1 MMDLDIDEYK
11 RLQKQ
16 LREEKREKK
25 RKEECGGEKEKQE
38 DCTNKSKRC
47 GATKDGVKSDKEE
60 SEESDDDKSED
71 HEFLESIT
79 SEFFE
84 AVKIKMKKGELYMD
98 DMNAAFKRFLF
109 ARVLEKEKE
118 KEKLESEQY
127 QLEECSNVR
136 DCFGPPDAC
145 HNCESKGEAYK
156 PVCARGHGSCVS
168 ACGENLKR
176 CSGCHLVAYCSEKC
190 QKEHWIYNHQ
200 KMCKLLSG
208 KKQTKQYRHHFDNCS
223 TCADRIGSS
232 FREKNSLLLPCGIA
246 TIQIYLM
253 NHYWLHFG
261 YHREAA
267 CSCSPESQRKRIK
280 SMTFPMNSPFV
291 MGEISGEY
299 LGWIDEYLAILG
311 VYLVAIEAKYEDEIE
326 SLGIK
331 SNMSQIAMFIIGIR
345 ANYWYFITSERSRAM
360 SEVLFTRRMHLI
372 SPHIVDKDTKHLYE
386 IDTAF
391 KTLDKKNVWWE
402 TFLHHLSA
410 FYRRLRLTRYV
421 LFDTEG
427 IPQNKKK
434 EFEMFETL
442 STK

>member
-16 LREEKREKK
+16 LR
-25 RKEECGGEKEKQE
+25 KEKQE

-136 DCFGPPDAC
+136 ECFGPPDAC

-190 QKEHWIYNHQ
+190 QKEHWIY
-200 KMCKLLSG
+200 
-208 KKQTKQYRHHFDNCS
+208 
-223 TCADRIGSS
+223 
-232 FREKNSLLLPCGIA
+232 
-246 TIQIYLM
+246 
-253 NHYWLHFG
+253 
-261 YHREAA
+261 
-267 CSCSPESQRKRIK
+267 
-280 SMTFPMNSPFV
+280 
-291 MGEISGEY
+291 
-299 LGWIDEYLAILG
+299 
-311 VYLVAIEAKYEDEIE
+311 
-326 SLGIK
+326 
-331 SNMSQIAMFIIGIR
+331 
-345 ANYWYFITSERSRAM
+345 
-360 SEVLFTRRMHLI
+360 
-372 SPHIVDKDTKHLYE
+372 
-386 IDTAF
+386 
-391 KTLDKKNVWWE
+391 
-402 TFLHHLSA
+402 
-410 FYRRLRLTRYV
+410 
-421 LFDTEG
+421 
-427 IPQNKKK
+427 
-434 EFEMFETL
+434 
-442 STK
+442 